1 MSDVDGVDVTYGRQ
15 AYGRQA
21 YGRQAYPRV
30 HKTLRNRRYQQRGGD
45 RVIPAL
51 TSDRREFWKKSKELS
66 EDNDLKFLLDNGKN
80 NLTPAEYILVVG
92 QQDKLFEY
100 ALIAFYRS
108 TLGEDFGDKK
118 DERTIIDRFKTLNH
132 KSDFNSIIN
141 DGLKYIFD
149 IYKLV
154 AFNLPETGTH
164 IYKGYF
170 SVEKDKIT
178 IISSNPLLQLFV
190 NPALVKNLFIHDLA
204 RICLEHKSNI
214 RLKEDNEE
222 ISKLRAKRYNAI
234 IDANALALTT
244 GKSVDGF
251 FLNDINELFRNKV
264 GFDLTTARPGKL
276 FFELFMEYCVVNLP
290 TITDKLPTSSTY
302 RGLINTVLADRFA
315 FLAAC
320 VYHKIND
327 TKQVNLQEVEEFIIS
342 KITPEKTLTK
352 NESALN
358 NRILKKIPLE
368 HYQFVIHLCAV
379 INKLAMEDTK
389 TPAPPAPPPP

>member
-1 MSDVDGVDVTYGRQ
+1 MSDVDGVDV
-15 AYGRQA
+15 
-21 YGRQAYPRV
+21 AYPRV
-30 HKTLRNRRYQQRGGD
+30 RKTLRNRRFQQSGGD

-66 EDNDLKFLLDNGKN
+66 EDNDLKFLLDNNKN

-118 DERTIIDRFKTLNH
+118 DERTIIDRFKTLNY
-132 KSDFNSIIN
+132 KSEFKSKIN

-154 AFNLPETGTH
+154 AFNLQETGTH

-214 RLKEDNEE
+214 RLTEDNEE

-251 FLNDINELFRNKV
+251 FLNDKNELFRNKV

-290 TITDKLPTSSTY
+290 TITDKLPTTG
-302 RGLINTVLADRFA
+302 GLINTVLADRFA

-379 INKLAMEDTK
+379 INKLATEDT
-389 TPAPPAPPPP
+389 TPA